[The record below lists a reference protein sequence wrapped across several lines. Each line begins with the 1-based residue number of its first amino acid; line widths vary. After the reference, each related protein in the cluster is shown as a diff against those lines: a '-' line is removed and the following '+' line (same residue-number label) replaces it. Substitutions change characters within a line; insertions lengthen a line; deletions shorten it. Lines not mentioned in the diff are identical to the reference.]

1 MIAIET
7 QKTHYS
13 GFVAVVG
20 RPNVGKSTLVNS
32 LIGEKIAIM
41 SDRPQTTRNKIMC
54 ILNTDNAQ
62 IMFLDTPGIHK
73 PQHKL
78 GEYMVRSA
86 ESTLHEVDVI
96 LFVVDV
102 NEKKGAGDD
111 YIIEQLKKVKTPV
124 ILVANKIDKLAD
136 KEQLFP
142 IISSYTKS
150 FDFIAVVPTSAL
162 VDKDFASLVGEIVK
176 HLPEGPQY
184 FPEDM
189 ITDQPERVIAAEM
202 IREKVL
208 KLTRDEVPHS
218 IAVVIEEMKTRNNDD
233 LYIRATIYVERDSQ
247 KGIVIG
253 AKGSLLKLI
262 GRQAREDI
270 ESLLGNKVYL
280 DLWVKVKAD
289 WRNREN
295 ILRQFGYEG

>member
-1 MIAIET
+1 
-7 QKTHYS
+7 
-13 GFVAVVG
+13 
-20 RPNVGKSTLVNS
+20 
-32 LIGEKIAIM
+32 
-41 SDRPQTTRNKIMC
+41 
-54 ILNTDNAQ
+54 
-62 IMFLDTPGIHK
+62 
-73 PQHKL
+73 
-78 GEYMVRSA
+78 MVRSA

-150 FDFIAVVPTSAL
+150 FDFTAVVPTSAL
-162 VDKDFASLVGEIVK
+162 TDNEFKALLGEIVK

-218 IAVVIEEMKTRNNDD
+218 IAVEIEEMKTRTNED
-233 LYIRATIYVERDSQ
+233 LYIRAVIYVERESQ

-270 ESLLGNKVYL
+270 ENLLGNKVYL

>member
-136 KEQLFP
+136 KGQLFP

-150 FDFIAVVPTSAL
+150 FDFTAVVPTSAL
-162 VDKDFASLVGEIVK
+162 TDNEFKALLGEIVK

-218 IAVVIEEMKTRNNDD
+218 IAVEIEEMKTRTNDD
-233 LYIRATIYVERDSQ
+233 LYIRAVIYVERESQ

-270 ESLLGNKVYL
+270 ENLLGNKVYL
-280 DLWVKVKAD
+280 DLWVKVKSD

-295 ILRQFGYEG
+295 VLRQFGYEG